1 MAPPGDVPSPVA
13 GGTTAVAGRKP
24 WSLGRKLGFGAMVA
38 GSIAGLVW
46 LTRAPHEDT
55 AARRATPA
63 NGARVGEIGEGWTP
77 VRPPPPSPPPPPP
90 PPAQQAAAR
99 VPSDP
104 FVPPPPAA
112 TAAAAGGVQR
122 VRIDAFQAGSGGAR
136 GGAGAN
142 APAEGGGAAAGAG
155 SGDELDQRLTR
166 GADQGTAVARL
177 LPDRD
182 RFITMGTPMGC
193 LPEGPINTDTPG
205 AFRCRVTQPVFSTS
219 GNVVLLDP
227 GTWMVGT
234 IGESMRRGARRA
246 FGVVRRIETP
256 QGCIVA
262 LRAPLADNLGEAGL
276 EGEVDRHFFERFRG
290 LALMA
295 LLDAAGQAAAL
306 AAANAL
312 AGDRSRG
319 GISFYQFQ
327 GMGRQLGQ
335 GFADDTHIPP
345 TLRRNQALPILV
357 MAMQDI
363 DMRGCYRLR
372 RTEAAR

>member
-1 MAPPGDVPSPVA
+1 VAQPGDAPSPIA

-24 WSLGRKLGFGAMVA
+24 WSLRRKLGFGAMVA

-46 LTRAPHEDT
+46 LTGAPREET
-55 AARRATPA
+55 AARRATPS
-63 NGARVGEIGEGWTP
+63 NEARVGEIGEGWTP
-77 VRPPPPSPPPPPP
+77 IRPAPAPAPPP
-90 PPAQQAAAR
+90 PPAQAVAAR
-99 VPSDP
+99 APPPPSGA
-104 FVPPPPAA
+104 PPPPAG
-112 TAAAAGGVQR
+112 TAAAMGGGVSR

-136 GGAGAN
+136 GGTGAN
-142 APAEGGGAAAGAG
+142 APAEGGGPAPGAG
-155 SGDELDQRLTR
+155 SGDELDQRLAR
-166 GADQGTAVARL
+166 GADQDTAVARL

-205 AFRCRVTQPVFSTS
+205 VFRCRVTQPVFSTS
-219 GNVVLLDP
+219 GAVVLLDP

-256 QGCIVA
+256 QGCVVA

-276 EGEVDRHFFERFRG
+276 DGEVDRHFFERFRG
-290 LALMA
+290 VALLA
-295 LLDAAGQAAAL
+295 LLDAAGQAAAI

-312 AGDRSRG
+312 AGDRNRG

-335 GFADDTHIPP
+335 GFADDTNIPP

-372 RTEAAR
+372 RTEASP

>member
-1 MAPPGDVPSPVA
+1 VASPGETPSPIA

-24 WSLGRKLGFGAMVA
+24 WSLGRKLGFGAMVI

-46 LTRAPHEDT
+46 LTAAPREDT
-55 AARRATPA
+55 AARRATPV
-63 NGARVGEIGEGWTP
+63 NGARVGEIGEGWMP
-77 VRPPPPSPPPPPP
+77 IRPAPAPAPPPPSAQQVAARAPPPPS
-90 PPAQQAAAR
+90 AA
-99 VPSDP
+99 
-104 FVPPPPAA
+104 PPPPAA

-122 VRIDAFQAGSGGAR
+122 VRIDAFQASSGGAR
-136 GGAGAN
+136 SGSGAN
-142 APAEGGGAAAGAG
+142 APAEGGGTAAGAG
-155 SGDELDQRLTR
+155 SGDELDQRLAR
-166 GADQGTAVARL
+166 GVGQETAVARM

-205 AFRCRVTQPVFSTS
+205 AFRCRVAQPVFSTS

-234 IGESMRRGARRA
+234 IGESVRRGARRA

-262 LRAPLADNLGEAGL
+262 LRAPLADSLGEAGL
-276 EGEVDRHFFERFRG
+276 DGEVDRHFFERFRG

-295 LLDAAGQAAAL
+295 LLDASSQAAAI

-312 AGDRSRG
+312 VGDRSRG
-319 GISFYQFQ
+319 GVNFYQFQ

-335 GFADDTHIPP
+335 GFADDTNIPP

-372 RTEAAR
+372 RMEAPR